1 MIGLPT
7 PMPTTIELLRDPET
21 SIYVLAIVDVDTGRR
36 VATMSLPADAI
47 EQAIV
52 RYLPITLELRP
63 DGTVVAF
70 VDRGDTA
77 DLASKT
83 LADLIAEAVSVVS
96 PEDDAE
102 DLATLEQMLEA
113 SLAAVRQERQRLASQ
128 SGG

>member
-1 MIGLPT
+1 
-7 PMPTTIELLRDPET
+7 MPTTIELLRDPET
-21 SIYVLAIVDVDTGRR
+21 SDYVLAIVDAGTGRR
-36 VATMSLPADAI
+36 VATLYLPADAI
-47 EQAIV
+47 EQAVV
-52 RYLPITLELRP
+52 RHLPVALELRTN
-63 DGTVVAF
+63 GTVVAF

-128 SGG
+128 SGR